1 MKGCFAEKRQTHG
14 VFWKLP
20 GKTAYDA
27 LLEQTLERIY
37 DAWKDFR
44 SNTQWMMLLLWFA
57 LQEFASLP

>member
-27 LLEQTLERIY
+27 LLEQTLERVRGV
-37 DAWKDFR
+37 WK
-44 SNTQWMMLLLWFA
+44 
-57 LQEFASLP
+57 EYK